1 MSIETSRWKQRYIN
15 FEKAVK
21 NLEMACMISTPTVV
35 ERAGIIQFFHLAFEL
50 GWKTMKDYLFDGGII
65 VNSPREAIKQAFSA
79 GIITDG
85 HKWIEMLENRNSLT
99 HTYDDEHAADS
110 LNKIRTEYLT
120 EITQVYKYLRSK
132 L

>member
-1 MSIETSRWKQRYIN
+1 
-15 FEKAVK
+15 
-21 NLEMACMISTPTVV
+21 MACTISTPTVV

-50 GWKTMKDYLFDGGII
+50 GWKTMKDYLFEGGTV

-85 HKWIEMLENRNSLT
+85 HKWIEMLENRNLLT
-99 HTYDDEHAADS
+99 HTYDDDHAADS
-110 LNKIRTEYLT
+110 LKKIRVEYLT
-120 EITQVYKYLRSK
+120 GITQVYKYLRNK